1 MPVIDKRFIVSFI
14 HQHIHSIQH
23 HLRTEYMLLK
33 YCSAH
38 DMTGSYYVYLICLP
52 LSLDTTYRVVS
63 QKVKTMAN

>member
-14 HQHIHSIQH
+14 HQHIHYNIISEQN
-23 HLRTEYMLLK
+23 MLLK

-63 QKVKTMAN
+63 QKVETT